1 MPRPNPRA
9 PGAGQADL
17 FGADPIPGPVNG
29 RHSQAVDRA
38 MSAAADSALLR
49 PEDEA
54 LVTLV
59 RSAAWSLDAFESQ
72 NKPYGPSKL
81 LPAVTEA
88 LRELRLTPD
97 SRATETDN
105 ALKDLLNDLGASDD
119 DPTPADA
126 VAEVHDPAR
135 SEP

>member
-1 MPRPNPRA
+1 MPRPDPRA

-17 FGADPIPGPVNG
+17 FGVAPVVGSIDG

-38 MSAAADSALLR
+38 MSAAADAHLIR

-59 RSAAWSLDAFESQ
+59 RAGAWSLDAFEKQ
-72 NKPYGPSKL
+72 NKPYGSSKL

-97 SRATETDN
+97 SRATETDDS
-105 ALKDLLNDLGASDD
+105 LKELLNDLGATDD
-119 DPTPADA
+119 AA
-126 VAEVHDPAR
+126 AEVHDPAR

>member
-1 MPRPNPRA
+1 MPRPDPRA
-9 PGAGQADL
+9 PGTGQADL
-17 FGADPIPGPVNG
+17 FGSAPILAPNAG
-29 RHSQAVDRA
+29 RHAQAVDRA
-38 MSAAADSALLR
+38 MNAAAESALIR

-59 RSAAWSLDAFESQ
+59 RSAAWSLDAFEAQ

-105 ALKDLLNDLGASDD
+105 SLKDLLNDLGASDD
-119 DPTPADA
+119 TTAGDA
-126 VAEVHDPAR
+126 AAEVHDATGPR
-135 SEP
+135 P

>member
-1 MPRPNPRA
+1 M
-9 PGAGQADL
+9 D
-17 FGADPIPGPVNG
+17 
-29 RHSQAVDRA
+29 
-38 MSAAADSALLR
+38 AAAQSDLIK

-59 RSAAWSLDAFESQ
+59 RAAAWSLDAFEQQ
-72 NKPYGPSKL
+72 NKPYGSSKL

-105 ALKDLLNDLGASDD
+105 SLKDLLNGLGA
-119 DPTPADA
+119 TTTDA
-126 VAEVHDPAR
+126 PSEVHDPAR
-135 SEP
+135 LHP

>member
-1 MPRPNPRA
+1 MPRPDPRA
-9 PGAGQADL
+9 PGTGQAEL
-17 FGADPIPGPVNG
+17 FGAAPIAGPVDG
-29 RHSQAVDRA
+29 RHSKAVDRA
-38 MSAAADSALLR
+38 FSAAAAADLLR

-59 RSAAWSLDAFESQ
+59 RSAAWSLDAFEAQ

-81 LPAVTEA
+81 LQPVTEA

-97 SRATETDN
+97 SRATETDDS
-105 ALKDLLNDLGASDD
+105 LKELLNDLGGTTTDD
-119 DPTPADA
+119 AA
-126 VAEVHDPAR
+126 AEVHDPSR